1 MSHFPRT
8 IPIESPQNF
17 AEARLEAA
25 EFCRLLE
32 RLCRGGGGAEKG
44 AAQHAAAQGQ
54 GSDLAEVGGEWWKNE
69 HIWKYMKIYNNM
81 RGWAKYKIHLVW

>member
-8 IPIESPQNF
+8 IPIESPQN

-32 RLCRGGGGAEKG
+32 RLCSGRGGAEKG
-44 AAQHAAAQGQ
+44 ATQHAAAQGQ

-69 HIWKYMKIYNNM
+69 HI
-81 RGWAKYKIHLVW
+81 

>member
-32 RLCRGGGGAEKG
+32 RLCCGGGGAEKG

-69 HIWKYMKIYNNM
+69 HIIMKIIYEN
-81 RGWAKYKIHLVW
+81 I